1 MQPAIVSYEKVPQTQ
16 ILKLRGMV
24 KKLICKIP
32 SRGKFGKCIQGT
44 IFFNSSSLWICLMH
58 LLNQAISMGKQMLT

>member
-1 MQPAIVSYEKVPQTQ
+1 MQPAIVSYEKVPQTE

-32 SRGKFGKCIQGT
+32 SRRKFGKCIQEA
-44 IFFNSSSLWICLMH
+44 IFLIPVPHELV
-58 LLNQAISMGKQMLT
+58 